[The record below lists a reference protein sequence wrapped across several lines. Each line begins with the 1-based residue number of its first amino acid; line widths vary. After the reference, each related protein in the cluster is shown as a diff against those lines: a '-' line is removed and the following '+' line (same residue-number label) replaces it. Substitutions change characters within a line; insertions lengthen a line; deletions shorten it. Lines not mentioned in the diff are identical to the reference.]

1 MGFSI
6 FVIKGIA
13 AIASQGVGLRA
24 IYHSIQ
30 GNIQSMKVLLGF
42 AIANFLLRGA
52 TFFQSVINHDESLY
66 LIIADQI
73 LQGIPPYVDIWDHKP
88 PGIYFLFALGLT
100 LFGDSILA
108 IRLLTLIAVTIT
120 CYLLYRISLSIF
132 PQSGQ
137 RIGILAGL
145 LYAVF
150 SLTNGGLA
158 ANTEVFFIPFVVGSF
173 YWFFRHANYYK
184 NSALTWIGIGILMGL
199 AAQIKYLVVFDFLA
213 LVIFAFLQRDRKLFF
228 TFRNVILLGL
238 GSSIIFTIVAFYF
251 WQQGIFSEYLSATL
265 LANATYIQTDN
276 LTLSGIIDPLIT
288 QILRYFLFWVCLL
301 FCVTEARLSYQKTD
315 SSFAI
320 FHLMIWLVCI
330 LPAPFISQRLYDHYF
345 LQLLPPLCL
354 ITAYAID
361 HHLNFKSKYPKQLF
375 FIILGSISGIYFLFD
390 SAIAT
395 LQYSYYRL
403 IKQENYWGDRT
414 ALIAQEISQIKQ
426 AGESIYV
433 YNDQPI
439 LYYLL
444 KAKPPTPFLFL
455 SHFQDNLTQTS
466 PLQEFNQIINLQ
478 PNYIIINT
486 NPNDNDRY
494 KVAEIEQ
501 KLAQTL
507 AQNYQLRTSISGVH
521 IYQRL

>member
-1 MGFSI
+1 
-6 FVIKGIA
+6 
-13 AIASQGVGLRA
+13 
-24 IYHSIQ
+24 
-30 GNIQSMKVLLGF
+30 MKVLLGF

-73 LQGIPPYVDIWDHKP
+73 LQGIPPYVEIWDHKP

-100 LFGDSILA
+100 LFGNSILA

-120 CYLLYRISLSIF
+120 CYLLYLISLSIF
-132 PQSGQ
+132 TQSGQ
-137 RIGILAGL
+137 RIGLLAGSF
-145 LYAVF
+145 YAVF

-158 ANTEVFFIPFVVGSF
+158 ANTEVFFIPLVVGSF
-173 YWFFRHANYYK
+173 YLFFRSSPNI
-184 NSALTWIGIGILMGL
+184 SAWTWVLIGFLIGL

-213 LVIFAFLQRDRKLFF
+213 LVFFAILQRCKVYSTL
-228 TFRNVILLGL
+228 RNLLLLSL
-238 GSSIIFTIVAFYF
+238 GSSIVFITVAFYF
-251 WQQGIFSEYLSATL
+251 WQQGIFSEYISATL

-301 FCVTEARLSYQKTD
+301 FCITEARLYYQKTD
-315 SSFAI
+315 YSFAL

-330 LPAPFISQRLYDHYF
+330 IPAPFISQRLYDHYF

-354 ITAYAID
+354 ITAYVIN
-361 HHLNFKSKYPKQLF
+361 HHLNLKAKQPKKLF
-375 FIILGSISGIYFLFD
+375 FIILGSISGLYFLLD

-395 LQYSYYRL
+395 LQYSYHRL

-414 ALIAQEISQIKQ
+414 ALIAQEISKFKKS
-426 AGESIYV
+426 GESIYV

-444 KAKPPTPFLFL
+444 QTKPPTPFLFL

-466 PLQEFNQIINLQ
+466 PLQEFNEIINQ
-478 PNYIIINT
+478 KPNYIIINR

-507 AQNYQLRTSISGVH
+507 AQNYQLKTSISGVH